1 MSATR
6 LSADYL
12 SNPSVEPVSGEP
24 STLPGIPAT
33 QPIYF
38 PANDKR
44 LFGWLH
50 LPGGE
55 FVSDVGLVIC
65 RPFGY
70 EGLCAHRS
78 LKAFAAMAAASGVAT
93 LNFDYAGTGDSA
105 DTDTHADHIEIWCRD
120 IISAIA
126 ELKQRAGV
134 QRVCLLGFRL
144 GALLANLVAHRTA
157 VDALVLVAPILCGR
171 PYLRELRTTESVA
184 SRRHD
189 APKKPRG
196 AGGDDE
202 SMEVGGYHLSGA
214 TTARLAQIDLAA
226 LDAPPVSAL
235 LVIDRSGIPTAR
247 AWAESVSGRVPTEY
261 VALPG
266 FVEMMMTPPQFTRI
280 PHRIIESVQSWLRV
294 FAAPAPASRPTG
306 KVGAAQTAVSPA
318 TFLALPGDTPEPDAV
333 IRERPIRFG
342 SDGALFG
349 IVTEPRASAIP
360 QRAII
365 FVNAGADSHVCVG
378 GMYVALARTW
388 ARRGYV
394 VLRMDFAGL
403 GDSNTRPGRP
413 ENEVYPPAAIDDIRA
428 AVELLRSR
436 YRVGDVALV
445 GLCSGAYHTLQA
457 AIEHVDLNRI
467 VLMNPEL
474 FFWRHGTRLEDIHLA
489 EVVNAG
495 SSYGGRMRS
504 FEHWKKLLTGRADV
518 RRIALLQLRRLL
530 LTLGTK
536 VRNLARSLHI
546 HLPND
551 LGWELEQIARR
562 GIAIDI
568 IFARGEPGIELLRM
582 QGGSSVPRLG
592 DRCRV
597 HLIDGADHT
606 FSRKASRAKL
616 DEVLSEVLMKV

>member
-1 MSATR
+1 MA
-6 LSADYL
+6 
-12 SNPSVEPVSGEP
+12 
-24 STLPGIPAT
+24 LPDVPAP

-44 LFGWLH
+44 LFGWMH
-50 LPGGE
+50 LAGSE
-55 FVSDVGLVIC
+55 CVSDVGLVMC
-65 RPFGY
+65 KPFGY

-78 LKAFAAMAAASGVAT
+78 LRAFAAMAAANGVAT
-93 LNFDYAGTGDSA
+93 LNLDYAGSGDSA
-105 DTDTHADHIEIWCRD
+105 DIDDQADQIEIWCRD
-120 IISAIA
+120 IISAID
-126 ELKQRAGV
+126 ELKQRTGV

-144 GALLANLVAHRTA
+144 GALLANLVAHRTS

-171 PYLRELRTTESVA
+171 PYLRELRTTELVST
-184 SRRHD
+184 RRHD
-189 APKKPRG
+189 APTTAPKEQAV
-196 AGGDDE
+196 AGEND
-202 SMEVGGYHLSGA
+202 SMEVSGYYLTGA
-214 TTARLAQIDLAA
+214 TTARLAQIDLTA
-226 LDAPPVSAL
+226 LAPPPVSAL
-235 LVIDRSGIPTAR
+235 LVIDRSGIPAAR
-247 AWAESVSGRVPTEY
+247 AWADSVSGRVPTEY
-261 VALPG
+261 AALPG
-266 FVEMMMTPPQFTRI
+266 SVEMMMVPPQFTRV
-280 PHRIIESVQSWLRV
+280 PHGIIESVQSWLQRL
-294 FAAPAPASRPTG
+294 APPAPASQPLDRVAEVHTGVTPT
-306 KVGAAQTAVSPA
+306 T
-318 TFLALPGDTPEPDAV
+318 LLELPGDTPKPDAV

-342 SDGALFG
+342 TDGVLFG
-349 IVTEPRASAIP
+349 IVTEPRAGEIP

-365 FVNAGADSHVCVG
+365 LVNAGADSHVCVG
-378 GMYVALARTW
+378 GMYVALARSW
-388 ARRGYV
+388 ARRGYM

-413 ENEVYPPAAIDDIRA
+413 DNEVYPPAAIDDIRA
-428 AVELLRSR
+428 AVELLRGR

-495 SSYGGRMRS
+495 GSYGGRVRS
-504 FEHWKKLLTGRADV
+504 FEHWKKLLTGRADI

-530 LTLGTK
+530 LKLGTK
-536 VRNLARSLHI
+536 ARNVARYLHI
-546 HLPND
+546 RLPND

-582 QGGSSVPRLG
+582 QGGSSVRRLG

-606 FSRKASRAKL
+606 FSRRASRAKL
-616 DEVLSEVLMKV
+616 DEVLCDVLLKDRHR